1 MASTYNILVDQGATY
16 TLAVTYKDSSG
27 TAINLTGYTAA
38 MQLRYSYDSAT
49 AVLSLSSPS
58 NGIVITG
65 ASGLVT
71 ITISANQTAALSAD
85 TFLYD
90 LEITS
95 PTTVKTRLIQ
105 GVVVVSAEVTK

>member
-1 MASTYNILVDQGATY
+1 MASTYNILVDQGSTY

-38 MQLRYSYDSAT
+38 MQLRENYDSAT

-58 NGIVITG
+58 SGIVITG

-71 ITISANQTAALSAD
+71 ITMSAIQTAALSAD

-90 LEITS
+90 LEIAS
-95 PTTVKTRLIQ
+95 PASVKTRLIQ

>member
-1 MASTYNILVDQGATY
+1 LASTYNILVDQGSTY

-38 MQLRYSYDSAT
+38 MQLRENYDSAT

-58 NGIVITG
+58 TGIVITG

-71 ITISANQTAALSAD
+71 ITMSATQTAALSAD

-90 LEITS
+90 LEIAS
-95 PTTVKTRLIQ
+95 PASVKTRLIQ

>member
-1 MASTYNILVDQGATY
+1 LASTYNILVDQGSTY

-38 MQLRYSYDSAT
+38 MQLRENYDSAT

-58 NGIVITG
+58 SGIVITG

-71 ITISANQTAALSAD
+71 ITMSAIQTAALSAD

-90 LEITS
+90 LEIAS
-95 PTTVKTRLIQ
+95 PASVKTRLIQ

>member
-1 MASTYNILVDQGATY
+1 MASTYNILVDQGSTY

-38 MQLRYSYDSAT
+38 MQLRENYDSAT

-58 NGIVITG
+58 SGIVITG

-71 ITISANQTAALSAD
+71 ITMSATQTAALSAD

-90 LEITS
+90 LEIAS
-95 PTTVKTRLIQ
+95 PASVKTRLIQ

>member
-1 MASTYNILVDQGATY
+1 LASTYNILVDQGSTY
-16 TLAVTYKDSSG
+16 TLAVTYKDSTG
-27 TAINLTGYTAA
+27 AAINLTGYTAA
-38 MQLRYSYDSAT
+38 MQLRLDYDSAT

-65 ASGLVT
+65 ASGLVS
-71 ITISANQTAALSAD
+71 ITMSATQTAALSAD

-95 PTTVKTRLIQ
+95 PTSVKTRLIQ

>member
-1 MASTYNILVDQGATY
+1 VDQGATY

>member
-1 MASTYNILVDQGATY
+1 LASTYNILVDQGSTY

-38 MQLRYSYDSAT
+38 MQLRENYDSAT

-58 NGIVITG
+58 SGIVITG

-71 ITISANQTAALSAD
+71 ITMSATQTAALSAD

-90 LEITS
+90 LEIAS
-95 PTTVKTRLIQ
+95 PASVKTRLIQ

>member
-1 MASTYNILVDQGATY
+1 MASTYNILVDQGSTY
-16 TLAVTYKDSSG
+16 TLAVTYKDSTG
-27 TAINLTGYTAA
+27 AAINLTGYTAA
-38 MQLRYSYDSAT
+38 MQLRLDYDSAT

-65 ASGLVT
+65 ASGLVS
-71 ITISANQTAALSAD
+71 ITMSATQTAALSAD

-95 PTTVKTRLIQ
+95 PTSVKTRLIQ

>member
-1 MASTYNILVDQGATY
+1 MASTYNILVDQGSTY
-16 TLAVTYKDSSG
+16 TLAVTYKDSTG
-27 TAINLTGYTAA
+27 AAINLTGYTAA
-38 MQLRYSYDSAT
+38 MQLRLDYDSAT
-49 AVLSLSSPS
+49 AALSLSSPS

-65 ASGLVT
+65 ASGLVS
-71 ITISANQTAALSAD
+71 ITMSATQTAALSAD

-95 PTTVKTRLIQ
+95 PTSVKTRLIQ

>member
-1 MASTYNILVDQGATY
+1 LASTYNILVDQGSTY
-16 TLAVTYKDSSG
+16 TLAVTYKDSTG

-38 MQLRYSYDSAT
+38 MQLRLDYDSAT

-65 ASGLVT
+65 ASGLVS
-71 ITISANQTAALSAD
+71 ITMSATQTAALSAD

-95 PTTVKTRLIQ
+95 PTSVKTRLIQ

>member
-38 MQLRYSYDSAT
+38 MQLRDSYDSAT

-58 NGIVITG
+58 SGIVITG

-71 ITISANQTAALSAD
+71 ITMSATQTAALSAD

-95 PTTVKTRLIQ
+95 TASVKTRLIQ